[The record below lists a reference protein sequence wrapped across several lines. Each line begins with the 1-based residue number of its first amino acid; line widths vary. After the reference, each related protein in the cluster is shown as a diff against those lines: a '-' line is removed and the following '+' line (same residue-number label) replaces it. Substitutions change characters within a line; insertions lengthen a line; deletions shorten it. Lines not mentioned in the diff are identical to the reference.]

1 MGLVILIDYSLLPI
15 IQSGVGA
22 MTVMIKMP
30 SNIVTVP
37 SRKHQLLQHCTL
49 TCKSEITRKLV
60 NRQGPVWQEVSAE
73 QGVGGRGRL
82 RCRTKPEAR
91 KGQGQ
96 THWEGFAFA
105 VKETQDL

>member
-1 MGLVILIDYSLLPI
+1 
-15 IQSGVGA
+15 
-22 MTVMIKMP
+22 
-30 SNIVTVP
+30 
-37 SRKHQLLQHCTL
+37 
-49 TCKSEITRKLV
+49 
-60 NRQGPVWQEVSAE
+60 VWQEVSAE